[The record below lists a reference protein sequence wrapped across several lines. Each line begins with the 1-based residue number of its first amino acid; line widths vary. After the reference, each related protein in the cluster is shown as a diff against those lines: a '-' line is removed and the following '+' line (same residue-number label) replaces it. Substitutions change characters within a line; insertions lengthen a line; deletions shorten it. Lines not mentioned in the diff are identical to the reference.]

1 MKIINVLYMMCLLL
15 INPVD
20 NHEIM
25 SLQELQ
31 SSLYVNDCPEIYIEE
46 IIEIEENVNA
56 NELGY
61 VPVLLYHR
69 IKESDNMYDISP
81 IEFQSNLQRLYD
93 NDYVLIDFKDYL
105 DGIID
110 IPSGKHPVVF
120 TFDDGDIS
128 QYKIVEDDDG
138 NHIID
143 EESAVGIM
151 YEFYLENP
159 DFGFEAAFFLNGN
172 VPFAQREYAEDKI
185 AFMNENGLLLC
196 NHTLMHNNLSL
207 AKNKEVVIESI
218 VSNES
223 YYLNKYQVEL
233 VKILAIPFG
242 TYPEDV
248 SIIDDLGYSALKVG
262 WKPEVSIFSKKFDP
276 LKINRVQNG
285 NGQFQF
291 DYWMD
296 HLDAH
301 PDELFVSDGNVD
313 IVTIP
318 INLED
323 DIDLDSI
330 GDRKLITY
338 EVTD

>member
-1 MKIINVLYMMCLLL
+1 MIINVFYMMCLLL

-20 NHEIM
+20 NQEIM

-31 SSLYVNDCPEIYIEE
+31 SSLYVNDCPEIHIEE
-46 IIEIEENVNA
+46 IIA
-56 NELGY
+56 DTSSNELGY
-61 VPVLLYHR
+61 VPVMLYHR

-81 IEFQSNLQRLYD
+81 NDFRSNLQRLYE
-93 NDYVLIDFKDYL
+93 NDYVLIDLKDYL

-110 IPSGKHPVVF
+110 IPAGKHPIVF

-128 QYKIVEDDDG
+128 NYRIIDDGDG
-138 NHIID
+138 NHVMD
-143 EESAVGIM
+143 KESAIGIM
-151 YEFYLENP
+151 YEFYLQNP

-172 VPFAQREYAEDKI
+172 VPFAQREYTEEKI
-185 AFMNENGLLLC
+185 AFMNDNGLLLC
-196 NHTLMHNNLSL
+196 NHTLLHNDLSS
-207 AKNKEVVIESI
+207 AKNKEEVVESI
-218 VSNES
+218 ISNES

-262 WKPEVSIFSKKFDP
+262 WRPEVSIFSKKFDN

-285 NGQFQF
+285 DGNFQF

-296 HLDAH
+296 YLDAH
-301 PDELFVSDGNVD
+301 PDEVFVSDGN
-313 IVTIP
+313 INTVTIP
-318 INLED
+318 LDLLD
-323 DIDLDSI
+323 DIDLDSV
-330 GDRKLITY
+330 GDRKLTTY
-338 EVTD
+338 EVN